1 MSALQQVFETTEEQ
15 LQNCSE
21 LQNCDVHDL
30 LGACSEVRWSS
41 DNHKVSLSDCLQEGW
56 ELARKHSPEAQLFEV
71 QLVATHYEHATEHFV
86 VAGLDEADAV
96 RRFQEKLAAVLVEEE
111 LEL

>member
-1 MSALQQVFETTEEQ
+1 MSDLQQVFETTEEQ
-15 LQNCSE
+15 LQNCGE

-30 LGACSEVRWSS
+30 LAACSEVHWSS

-71 QLVATHYEHATEHFV
+71 GLAAQHATEHFV